1 MLRARGQ
8 EIFEHV
14 LDNATIQQ
22 SNLLTV
28 GRESI
33 WNVREADRVQALI
46 REIKP
51 DIMKVDNFYPLLSPS
66 IFKAAKD
73 LGVPTVLSVRNYR
86 LVCPS
91 ANIFRDGHVCTLCVG
106 KKLALPAIR
115 YRCYRDSYAQSASV
129 VASNAF
135 ARVRGVWH
143 DLVDRY
149 VAVSSFVKNQ
159 LVLGGYPEQKIV
171 IKPNFIS
178 DSGIGDGEGGYA
190 LYVGRLTEEKGI
202 RSLIDAWQGV
212 SPKLSLKIIGDGP
225 LEPLVQ
231 LASQSNPQIEHLG
244 RRPLAEVI
252 QLLGQAAMLIFPSVW
267 YEPFGRSVV
276 EAYSKGT
283 PVVAA
288 ATPPMQAMI
297 QQGRTGLLYTAGDA
311 QALSV
316 AVNSLVGAPETL
328 AAMRRNA
335 RERYLEAYTEKQNY
349 EQLMA
354 IFRSVMSSPADR
366 AQPEDAASLRT

>member
-297 QQGRTGLLYTAGDA
+297 QQGRTGLLYAAGDA

-354 IFRSVMSSPADR
+354 IFRSVKSSPADR